1 MLSLNVFWENSFF
14 FFCDFGRIASILV
27 PTNKAVDWC
36 GICTWYFSGKGWNLV
51 CSSSSITIFCGDNA
65 VFAYSCPTCQ
75 EKIHCTRSMWSTQ
88 TFFVAICFVD
98 LSTNSMMWNL
108 VQSLC
113 FFQFSRTEGIGS
125 SYKKGFDFTNS
136 HQCTQWGYLATVYLL
151 HAYSF

>member
-14 FFCDFGRIASILV
+14 FLWLWENRFYLV
-27 PTNKAVDWC
+27 PINKAVDCC

-98 LSTNSMMWNL
+98 LRSNSMMWNL

-125 SYKKGFDFTNS
+125 SYKKGFDCTSS

-151 HAYSF
+151 HAHSF